1 MLELASRV
9 QPLIQ
14 NLVDTLVALPWWAAL
29 TVLVIPS
36 ALAIV
41 TGQVWV
47 IAATVL
53 LDAASIA
60 LLPSLGTRAAVVSLY
75 TLSLV
80 VALIG
85 FRERRQTRW
94 QADVDER
101 LEHVAKQMMAFL
113 QALDRR
119 TQEIERMRAVSLA
132 TRATAPP
139 APPLVV
145 RPAAPHSGVS

>member
-14 NLVDTLVALPWWAAL
+14 HLGDTLVALPWWAAL
-29 TVLVIPS
+29 AVLLIPS

-41 TGQVWV
+41 TGRVWV

-60 LLPSLGTRAAVVSLY
+60 LLPPSIGTSAAVVSLY

-85 FRERRQTRW
+85 FRERQQSRW

-101 LEHVAKQMMAFL
+101 LEQVAKQMMVFL
-113 QALDRR
+113 EALDRR
-119 TQEIERMRAVSLA
+119 TQEIERMRGASLA
-132 TRATAPP
+132 SRAP
-139 APPLVV
+139 ATPLVG
-145 RPAAPHSGVS
+145 RPAAPPTAE